1 MTSLLV
7 AGGKQDYNRDGDADM
22 KLIVQKFGGSS
33 LQTEAKRNQCAEHI
47 LTALQDGFK
56 VVAVVSAIGR
66 SGDPYA
72 TDTLLKLAGG
82 NTPAVS
88 AKELDM
94 LMACGETISSVA
106 FSALLQHK
114 GVKAGAMSG
123 AEAGFRT
130 NEVYGDA
137 RITEMQ
143 TAALEG
149 ALKDKDVIV
158 VTGFQGMTPKGTTA
172 TLGRGGSD
180 TSATALGAAL
190 KAEMVDIFTDVAG
203 IMTADPRIAG
213 NAKPLKAVTYA
224 EVSNMAYQGA
234 KVIHPRAVEIAMQ
247 AEIPLRIR
255 AFSEDGPGT
264 IIRSTIDGAAG
275 QDVKERPITAVTHKD
290 NVCQIKA
297 AGPNPKADVFTAMA
311 EAGISVDFIS
321 IHPEFATFTIPSEK
335 RTEALD
341 SLQDLPHDVTW
352 TDQCAKVAVVGGG
365 MSGVPGIAAKI
376 VTALEQQGIHV
387 LQSADSHTTIWVL
400 VSSPQLRNAVNV
412 LHDSF
417 LTDNNA

>member
-1 MTSLLV
+1 
-7 AGGKQDYNRDGDADM
+7 M

-33 LQTEAKRNQCAEHI
+33 LQTEAKREQCAAHI
-47 LTALQDGFK
+47 SDALQNGYK

-72 TDTLLKLAGG
+72 TDTLLTLAGG
-82 NTPAVS
+82 ATPVVS

-106 FSALLQHK
+106 FSALLQRK
-114 GVKAGAMSG
+114 GIKAGAMNG

-143 TAALEG
+143 TAALET
-149 ALKDKDVIV
+149 ALEEMDVIV
-158 VTGFQGMTPKGTTA
+158 VTGFQGQTPKGTTA

-190 KAEMVDIFTDVAG
+190 KADLVDIFTDVAG

-213 NAKPLKAVTYA
+213 RAMPLKAVTYA

-264 IIRSTIDGAAG
+264 MIRSSVDGAAG
-275 QDVKERPITAVTHKD
+275 QDLKERPVTAVTHKD
-290 NVCQIKA
+290 HVCQIKA
-297 AGPNPKADVFTAMA
+297 SGPEPKGDVFTAMA

-321 IHPEFATFTIPSEK
+321 IHPDFATFTIPSGK
-335 RTEALD
+335 LTEALD

-352 TDQCAKVAVVGGG
+352 TDDCAKVAVVGGG

-376 VTALEQQGIHV
+376 VSALEQREIRV

-400 VSSPQLRNAVNV
+400 VSSPQMPEAVNI

-417 LTDNNA
+417 LIGE